1 MATTSHTP
9 SSATGFSPTRAL
21 LSLLLAAA
29 LVCSVG
35 FGALP
40 AWADTAAPASNQALL
55 DTSSAPDSTAVP
67 DTAVPAA
74 GGASDI
80 TIFHT
85 NDMHGYLQGNG
96 AKVVGI
102 DKVATLLKTTPD
114 AILVDAGDATQ
125 GAPLASLTKGAAAIE
140 LMNAAGYSAMA
151 LGNHEFDYGID
162 QLLSNA
168 ANASFPFLSANTL
181 KNGTPLMQG
190 VAFKGGVNNGSNTIV
205 EAGGKRIG
213 FFGLTTT
220 QTATSTNPS
229 GVKDI
234 TFADEVAT
242 AQQQIDA
249 LGAENVDAI
258 IALCHMGNGSAPCTG
273 PDLAAALGG
282 AYAGKLTALIDG
294 HSHTEENTLIN
305 GTLVVQTKCNLAKV
319 GKLTLSFAPG
329 TAPTATE
336 TLLSAAA
343 LESTPGDPAVAA
355 QLQRITEEQN
365 ALLSRVICTTPTTL
379 WSGWLENGLPPSR
392 LVETNFGNLAADA
405 YRNTALDFMKT
416 ASLEAMPVVAIENGG
431 SLREKVAAGP
441 LTLGNLVTT
450 FPYSNTV
457 EMKTITPQILY
468 QLLEKSLAHLQGQD
482 AQTGLL
488 LQTNTPGAAASGSF
502 LQVAGFSL
510 VANPNA
516 VAGSRVTSVTLDGA
530 AAPLSRT
537 DNATKIALATN
548 SFVMDGGDG
557 YAELASLPLVAEL
570 GGELESVEAHLN
582 ALAGGGGTGAIPVA
596 ANGVNRIHFLG
607 GYTPAAYTAKLAI
620 VDEAGAPLAHQA
632 LSYAVDAGPRTNG
645 TTDAHGIL
653 ALTVADGP
661 HAIRL
666 GTTLTEIYVNNYLG
680 VGVLE
685 DATHGSYPKLTFL
698 ANGSCDPL
706 IDPAPQ
712 PTPQPTPLPE
722 AAPTP
727 APAAALAKTGD
738 KTAAPA
744 VALAMGALVSLALAA
759 GALKLLRRPA

>member
-1 MATTSHTP
+1 
-9 SSATGFSPTRAL
+9 SPTRAL
-21 LSLLLAAA
+21 LSLLLSAA

-35 FGALP
+35 FGAVN
-40 AWADTAAPASNQALL
+40 AWADTATPASNQARL
-55 DTSSAPDSTAVP
+55 DTSAAPDNVATSDSA
-67 DTAVPAA
+67 AAA
-74 GGASDI
+74 GAASDI
-80 TIFHT
+80 TLFHT

-125 GAPLASLTKGAAAIE
+125 GAPLASLTKGAAAVE

-162 QLLSNA
+162 QLLTNA

-258 IALCHMGNGSAPCTG
+258 VALCHMGNGSAPCTG

-294 HSHTEENTLIN
+294 HSHTEENTLVN
-305 GTLVVQTKCNLAKV
+305 GTLVVQTKCNLAKL

-329 TAPTATE
+329 TAPTASE

-405 YRNTALDFMKT
+405 YRSTALDFMKT
-416 ASLEAMPVVAIENGG
+416 APLDALGVVAIENGG

-441 LTLGNLVTT
+441 LTLGSLVTT

-457 EMKTITPQILY
+457 EMKTITPQVLY
-468 QLLEKSLAHLQGQD
+468 QLLEKSLANLQGQD

-510 VANPNA
+510 VADPNA
-516 VAGSRVTSVTLDGA
+516 VAGSRVTSITLDGA

-537 DNATKIALATN
+537 DNTTKIALASN

-582 ALAGGGGTGAIPVA
+582 ALAGGTGAIPVA

-607 GYTPAAYTAKLAI
+607 GYTPAPYTAKLAI
-620 VDEAGAPLAHQA
+620 VDEAGAPLAHKA
-632 LSYAVDAGPRTNG
+632 LSYAVDAGPRING
-645 TTDAHGIL
+645 TSDARGIL

-666 GTTLTEIYVNNYLG
+666 GTTLTEAYVNNYLG

-706 IDPAPQ
+706 VDPAPQ
-712 PTPQPTPLPE
+712 PTPEPAPLPE

-744 VALAMGALVSLALAA
+744 VALAMGALVSLALATC
-759 GALKLLRRPA
+759 ALRLLRRPA